1 MGFGVCSLQ
10 VAVLVRVIAW
20 VWCVFCRWQFM
31 SEGNDIG
38 FGVFRRTADERQ
50 KAGEMVEVVTSERVN
65 SHMVPEDG
73 SIVCDTPGTCKL

>member
-1 MGFGVCSLQ
+1 
-10 VAVLVRVIAW
+10 
-20 VWCVFCRWQFM
+20 M

-73 SIVCDTPGTCKL
+73 SIVCDTPGTCKI

>member
-1 MGFGVCSLQ
+1 
-10 VAVLVRVIAW
+10 
-20 VWCVFCRWQFM
+20 M

-38 FGVFRRTADERQ
+38 FGVFRRTSDERQ

-73 SIVCDTPGTCKL
+73 SIVCDTPGTCKLTYLTHPLTRPPFLFTLERSLNSLCFKC